1 MPSITLKDIPDDLH
15 SRLKDEAA
23 AHGRSLSKEILLRLR
38 ISVWEARPRDPKT
51 LIAKAARVRRSL
63 AGTWIDDDLLERA
76 RRESRP

>member
-15 SRLKDEAA
+15 SRLKEDAA

-38 ISVWEARPRDPKT
+38 VSVLEARPRDPKA

-63 AGTWIDDDLLERA
+63 AGAWIDDDLLARS
-76 RRESRP
+76 RREGRP